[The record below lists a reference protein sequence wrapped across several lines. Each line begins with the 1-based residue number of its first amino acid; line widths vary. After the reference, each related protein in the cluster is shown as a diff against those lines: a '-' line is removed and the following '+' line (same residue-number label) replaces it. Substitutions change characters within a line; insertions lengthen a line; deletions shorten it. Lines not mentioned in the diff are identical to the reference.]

1 MEAEIK
7 RINGERKECIMRENR
22 LAVCIL
28 SLSLLFTGCHG
39 QAGDAAM
46 ASDDTNRQDN
56 TTAIEAPAIVDTP
69 ILQNEYRTQLQRE
82 YSLRHYGE
90 AMTEIVPQAVVVHWT
105 GASTVESTYHWF
117 YKPNYSDGT
126 LNVASQFLVG
136 RDGTIYRLAPET
148 SLCRH
153 AIGYNWCAIGI
164 ENVGGSGDTENLT
177 EAQLEANIRLIRYL
191 HQKYPTIGY
200 VFGHYQQVAARASG
214 LYRENV
220 PGYHSIKADPG
231 QWFMRG
237 LRENLSQE
245 GIVFYPE

>member
-1 MEAEIK
+1 MHH
-7 RINGERKECIMRENR
+7 NR

-39 QAGDAAM
+39 KPGDAASS
-46 ASDDTNRQDN
+46 ADN
-56 TTAIEAPAIVDTP
+56 AVIPENTPVIEAPSIIDTP

-90 AMTEIVPQAVVVHWT
+90 AITEIIPQAVVVHWT
-105 GASTVESTYHWF
+105 GASTVESTYNWF
-117 YKPNYSDGT
+117 YNPNYSDGT

-136 RDGTIYRLAPET
+136 RDGTIYRLAPEN

-164 ENVGGSGDTENLT
+164 ENVGGHDDSENLT
-177 EAQLEANIRLIRYL
+177 EAQLAANIQLIRYL
-191 HQKYPTIGY
+191 HQKYPTIGF

-220 PGYHSIKADPG
+220 AGYHSVKSDPG
-231 QWFMRG
+231 PWFMRG
-237 LRENLSQE
+237 LRENLSNE
-245 GIVFYPE
+245 GLVFYPE

>member
-1 MEAEIK
+1 MKKNHWAIY
-7 RINGERKECIMRENR
+7 
-22 LAVCIL
+22 IL
-28 SLSLLFTGCHG
+28 SLSLLFTGCNG
-39 QAGDAAM
+39 QAGNAAT
-46 ASDDTNRQDN
+46 ASDVVASPENHSVSET
-56 TTAIEAPAIVDTP
+56 PAIVDKP

-105 GASTVESTYHWF
+105 GASTVESTYNWF

-153 AIGYNWCAIGI
+153 IIGYNWCAIGI
-164 ENVGGSGDTENLT
+164 ENVGGNGDTENLT
-177 EAQLEANIRLIRYL
+177 EEQLTANIQLIRYL
-191 HQKYPTIGY
+191 HRKYPTIGY
-200 VFGHYQQVAARASG
+200 VFGHYQQVEARASG

-220 PGYHSIKADPG
+220 SGYYSIKADPG
-231 QWFMRG
+231 TWFMRG
-237 LRENLSQE
+237 LRENLSKE
-245 GIVFYPE
+245 GLVFYPE

>member
-1 MEAEIK
+1 MYY
-7 RINGERKECIMRENR
+7 NR
-22 LAVCIL
+22 LAVYIL
-28 SLSLLFTGCHG
+28 SLSLLFTGCNG
-39 QAGDAAM
+39 QAGDAAR
-46 ASDDTNRQDN
+46 AGDVSVSQEDK
-56 TTAIEAPAIVDTP
+56 TTIEAPHIVDTP
-69 ILQNEYRTQLQRE
+69 ILQNEYRSQLQRE

-105 GASTVESTYHWF
+105 GASTVESTYNWF
-117 YKPNYSDGT
+117 YQPSYSDGT

-177 EAQLEANIRLIRYL
+177 EAQLEANIQLIRYL
-191 HQKYPTIGY
+191 HQKYSTIGY

-220 PGYHSIKADPG
+220 AGYHSIKADPG
-231 QWFMRG
+231 KWFMRG